1 MEASEKF
8 QEFTLFIRRL
18 LRIIGCD
25 VLDGSWKMNFATYF
39 ALFLCTGYT
48 IGTVTAIVVAPDF
61 FELLKALSFIGF
73 FFQSTIKLYY
83 SLTDRKAYHKNYSS
97 LGRDI
102 YEKHLDGT
110 ASQRKVILQ
119 NIDIVLVLKNVT
131 ALLYFA
137 TLIIFSF
144 YPAYMYFVMHVKV
157 TMLPILFPGL
167 DIYSM
172 YGYGVTTALHV
183 IIAIYGL
190 MGALVSD
197 IAFMQFVLH
206 FKSFAELF
214 QIMCE
219 EFGQQLH
226 EKTIDDEPRRRRKYA
241 KFCRHGMRDIYR
253 YHQNTIVYLKSLIMC
268 YGTICVVM
276 VMTCSYS
283 IMLNLFL
290 ALMTDWYATY
300 SFLLVSLFQLLIF
313 CMFGAVVQVTNG
325 RLNRTIT
332 SLPWYLLPTREQRL
346 YQLMLFK
353 SQLPDEIFILG
364 VGPLNMETFTLIMKK
379 IYSAFAMMYS
389 FLVEDA
395 AGEGGGA
402 LNNHDSNNGHHD
414 NGGAYAGAGAGS

>member
-18 LRIIGCD
+18 CRIIGVD
-25 VLDGSWKMNFATYF
+25 VLDGSWQMNGATYF
-39 ALFLCTGYT
+39 ALFLCTVYT

-73 FFQSTIKLYY
+73 FFQSTIKLYFTL
-83 SLTDRKAYHKNYSS
+83 SDRKAYHSNYAS

-102 YEKHLDGT
+102 YEAHLDGT
-110 ASQRKVILQ
+110 VSQRKVILQ
-119 NIDIVLVLKNVT
+119 NIDIVLLLKNVT

-137 TLIIFSF
+137 TLIIFSC
-144 YPAYMYFVMHVKV
+144 YPAYMYFVMHVRV
-157 TMLPILFPGL
+157 TMLPLLFPGL
-167 DIYSM
+167 DIYSI
-172 YGYGVTTALHV
+172 YGYSVTTALHV
-183 IIAIYGL
+183 IIASYGL

-219 EFGQQLH
+219 EFGQELH
-226 EKTIDDEPRRRRKYA
+226 EKTAEDEPHRRRKYDA
-241 KFCRHGMRDIYR
+241 FCRRGMRAIFQ

-268 YGTICVVM
+268 YGTICAVM
-276 VMTCSYS
+276 VISCSYS

-300 SFLLVSLFQLLIF
+300 SFLLVSLFQLLVF
-313 CMFGAVVQVTNG
+313 SMFGSVIQATNG
-325 RLNRTIT
+325 RLNHTI
-332 SLPWYLLPTREQRL
+332 SCLPWYLLPTREQQL

-353 SQLPDEIFILG
+353 SQLPDEVFILG

-389 FLVEDA
+389 FLVED
-395 AGEGGGA
+395 GDEGGA
-402 LNNHDSNNGHHD
+402 LSDVHGD
-414 NGGAYAGAGAGS
+414 GGGGAGAGAGGS

>member
-8 QEFTLFIRRL
+8 QELTLFIRRL
-18 LRIIGCD
+18 CRIIGCD
-25 VLDGSWKMNFATYF
+25 VLNESWRMNYATYF
-39 ALFLCTGYT
+39 LLFLCTIYT
-48 IGTVTAIVVAPDF
+48 VGTVTAIVVAPDF

-83 SLTDRKAYHKNYSS
+83 TLSDRKAYYRNYTS

-102 YEKHLDGT
+102 YEEHRDGT

-119 NIDIVLVLKNVT
+119 NIDIVLVLKTVT

-137 TLIIFSF
+137 TLIIFSC
-144 YPAYMYFVMHVKV
+144 YPAYMYFVMNVRV
-157 TMLPILFPGL
+157 TMLPIIFPGL

-172 YGYGVTTALHV
+172 YGYGATTTLHV
-183 IIAIYGL
+183 IIASWGL

-206 FKSFAELF
+206 FKSYAELF

-219 EFGQQLH
+219 EFGQQLL
-226 EKTIDDEPRRRRKYA
+226 EKPIEDEPPRRRKYA
-241 KFCRHGMRDIYR
+241 AFCRGGMRAIYR
-253 YHQNTIVYLKSLIMC
+253 YHQNTIVYLKSLIVC

-290 ALMTDWYATY
+290 ALVTDWYATY
-300 SFLLVSLFQLLIF
+300 SFLLVSLFQLLVF
-313 CMFGAVVQVTNG
+313 SMFGAIIQATNG
-325 RLNRTIT
+325 RLNHTI
-332 SLPWYLLPTREQRL
+332 SCLPWYLLPTREQHL

-353 SQLPDEIFILG
+353 SQLPDEVFILG

-389 FLVEDA
+389 FVVED
-395 AGEGGGA
+395 GEGAALSVVHDDDEGA
-402 LNNHDSNNGHHD
+402 LT
-414 NGGAYAGAGAGS
+414 GGSAGS